1 MNVGSVSNQYA
12 YVGTGGNTSGTDTMA
27 LMQLLAQRQMS
38 RMLAQRAAD
47 AAQAA
52 AQAAQLAALQ
62 AIGAGRIDLYL

>member
-1 MNVGSVSNQYA
+1 MNVGAVSNQYA
-12 YVGTGGNTSGTDTMA
+12 YVGTGGNHSGTDTLA
-27 LMQLLAQRQMS
+27 IMQMLAQRQMS

-62 AIGAGRIDLYL
+62 AVSAGRVDIYI